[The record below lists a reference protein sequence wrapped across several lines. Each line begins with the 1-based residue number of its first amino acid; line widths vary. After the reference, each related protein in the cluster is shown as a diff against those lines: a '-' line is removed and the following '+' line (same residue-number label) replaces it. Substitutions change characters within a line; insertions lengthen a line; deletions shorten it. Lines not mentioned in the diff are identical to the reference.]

1 MADNYITNPGA
12 GGVTFASDEDG
23 GAVHYPLIKL
33 AWGPLDT
40 FNILADAAG
49 KGLPVKI
56 IEVGAVTLPVSGPL
70 TDVQLR
76 AVAVPVSG
84 AFFQAT
90 QPVSIAAV
98 VTVSVNNFPVTQPV
112 SGTVSTKTDL
122 APAVPTNAVVGAA
135 SAQAVAANGAR
146 KGLHVRNTSTAGQ
159 RVSLSMNG
167 AATLDD
173 GITLYPQDVFEM
185 GEYDFDQGAV
195 NAIASGASA
204 RLSVQEFA

>member
-1 MADNYITNPGA
+1 MADNYDTTPATPG
-12 GGVTFASDEDG
+12 GLRFASDEDAG
-23 GAVHYPLIKL
+23 PVPAVHYPLIKL

-56 IEVGAVTLPVSGPL
+56 IEVGAVTLPVSG
-70 TDVQLR
+70 
-76 AVAVPVSG
+76 
-84 AFFQAT
+84 
-90 QPVSIAAV
+90 
-98 VTVSVNNFPVTQPV
+98 
-112 SGTVSTKTDL
+112 TVSTKTDL
-122 APAVPTNAVVGAA
+122 APSAPTNATVGAA

-159 RVSLSMNG
+159 RISLSMNG

-185 GEYDFDQGAV
+185 GEYDFDQGAI